1 VAEGGRV
8 QFALLITAL
17 LCDRRLL
24 LGSRYELPHLEK
36 KEEKKEIERDTHRRE
51 RVGQPQLEQELQT
64 LKQIK
69 TGV

>member
-1 VAEGGRV
+1 
-8 QFALLITAL
+8 
-17 LCDRRLL
+17 